1 MKKRVMIFALMILTV
16 FLSVS
21 AVSAMDANTV
31 DSNSTVLTAAD
42 DSLSVGESNSN
53 VSFSS
58 NNVIEENNN
67 NVIGDSNQQKAVNL
81 DAPSIE
87 LYYKNGTRFMI
98 NLTDE
103 NGNGLAN
110 QTVSILINGVTYDRI
125 TDSNGSASIAVN
137 LYSGL
142 YHVTVSYKGTT
153 EYAPASTTSEVK
165 VMPTINSGDVTKFY
179 KNGTQYYAT
188 FLDGHGN
195 PLINT
200 TVRFN
205 INGVFY
211 NRVTND

>member
-42 DSLSVGESNSN
+42 DSLSVDESNSN

-58 NNVIEENNN
+58 SNVIEENNN

-110 QTVSILINGVTYDRI
+110 QTVSILINGVTYNKI
-125 TDSNGSASIAVN
+125 TDENGSTSIGIN
-137 LYSGL
+137 L
-142 YHVTVSYKGTT
+142 
-153 EYAPASTTSEVK
+153 
-165 VMPTINSGDVTKFY
+165 
-179 KNGTQYYAT
+179 
-188 FLDGHGN
+188 
-195 PLINT
+195 
-200 TVRFN
+200 
-205 INGVFY
+205 
-211 NRVTND
+211 